1 MSFVAA
7 AIVVSAVAMNVQAID
22 AKQDAEKDAEEARTA
37 ALEAAQ
43 FAETEGEGIG
53 MLGNINLSIDDSLD
67 DDIRKSGQSNL
78 SWFNSLM
85 MPPRFNN
92 ASKMTSPDVPHNNI
106 GRKSSHFC
114 YKIFAFSQSCILQAF
129 MHLQVTYIEIP

>member
-1 MSFVAA
+1 MSFVAT

-53 MLGNINLSIDDSLD
+53 TLGNINLSIDDSLD

-78 SWFNSLM
+78 S
-85 MPPRFNN
+85 
-92 ASKMTSPDVPHNNI
+92 I
-106 GRKSSHFC
+106 
-114 YKIFAFSQSCILQAF
+114 
-129 MHLQVTYIEIP
+129 